1 MASQSIHGL
10 VIEMIGTSVWNVNH
24 LFVHLISLT
33 RSRRK
38 SSMCGQF
45 EGVYLCVSVCFIAV
59 YLTPNCQKHVSN
71 LVWVSWWLLQ
81 SLLAVIVVVSRAD

>member
-59 YLTPNCQKHVSN
+59 YLTPNCQKHVSK
-71 LVWVSWWLLQ
+71 LVWVSW
-81 SLLAVIVVVSRAD
+81 